1 MLIKH
6 MFVLTNKVQPILYFS
21 RIIKLNTTIY
31 LNLIK
36 KPNVLDLKE
45 CTQLWPYVI
54 LFWFDSMKK
63 KKKFLVKH
71 SPQSPPSSTKD
82 IITLFHLQSWNKKY
96 SSTSK
101 LWSNLYYNQFGYT
114 KYSTI
119 TWQSIWPKNLNFFFQ

>member
-1 MLIKH
+1 

-45 CTQLWPYVI
+45 CTQPRPYVI
-54 LFWFDSMKK
+54 WFWFDLMKK
-63 KKKFLVKH
+63 KILVEH

-82 IITLFHLQSWNKKY
+82 IITLFHLQSWNKNY

-101 LWSNLYYNQFGYT
+101 LGSNLYYNQFGYT

-119 TWQSIWPKNLNFFFQ
+119 TLQSIWPKNPNFFFQ

>member
-1 MLIKH
+1 

-63 KKKFLVKH
+63 KKNFL
-71 SPQSPPSSTKD
+71 
-82 IITLFHLQSWNKKY
+82 
-96 SSTSK
+96 
-101 LWSNLYYNQFGYT
+101 
-114 KYSTI
+114 
-119 TWQSIWPKNLNFFFQ
+119 